1 MNRGE
6 RRYPDEPSDSFPEPP
21 LSFTDKEGREIE
33 IRPYEGEDGNGENGS
48 KENGNGK
55 AESAKDENEEFE
67 AVVEMYTDFDP
78 ADRAQGIPPATESRV
93 RDWFE
98 GLLAGLNVVAWH
110 DDRAVGHAT
119 LVPDGEAHE
128 LAIFVHQDYQR
139 AGIGSKLI
147 RGLLGYG
154 RAEGVEKVWLSVER
168 WNHAAVSLYESVG
181 FETYGT
187 ESFEIEMSLRL

>member
-1 MNRGE
+1 MSRSK
-6 RRYPDEPSDSFPEPP
+6 RQFPDERAGSFPEPP
-21 LSFTDKEGREIE
+21 LSFTDREGREIE
-33 IRPYEGEDGNGENGS
+33 IRPYAGEVENGDGEAS
-48 KENGNGK
+48 GDGEA
-55 AESAKDENEEFE
+55 AEREEFE
-67 AVVEMYTDFDP
+67 AVVEMYADFDP

-98 GLLAGLNVVAWH
+98 GLLEGLNVVAWH

-119 LVPDGEAHE
+119 LVPDEETYE

-147 RGLLGYG
+147 RALLGYG

-168 WNHAAVSLYESVG
+168 WNHAAVNLYEAVG
-181 FETYGT
+181 FETYGA
-187 ESFEIEMSLRL
+187 ESFELEMGLRL